1 MKQEWQWLELE
12 KARTACNNKIKQ
24 FTNHKINHWSSF
36 QLNVERNPGLL
47 CFCFTSLCGWF
58 RKLAPLFLTNQ
69 MQNYNKSRSDWLI
82 KVISFLLIGCCDYF
96 GFGFATLNTKALY
109 SSTVYRL
116 LPINKVLLVIYHFPP
131 KFSVRTAIILSTE
144 PNIARWMMTGLF
156 FSSPS
161 PLNHQMTQQQ
171 YRNSTTTPYLCAIIF
186 IQPC

>member
-1 MKQEWQWLELE
+1 
-12 KARTACNNKIKQ
+12 
-24 FTNHKINHWSSF
+24 
-36 QLNVERNPGLL
+36 
-47 CFCFTSLCGWF
+47 
-58 RKLAPLFLTNQ
+58 

-144 PNIARWMMTGLF
+144 PNMARWMMTGLF

-161 PLNHQMTQQQ
+161 PLNHK
-171 YRNSTTTPYLCAIIF
+171 NDTTTIQKFNYNTLSMRHYIYSAMLNSLTISYQDF
-186 IQPC
+186 ISKLLIKYNLENLS

>member
-1 MKQEWQWLELE
+1 
-12 KARTACNNKIKQ
+12 
-24 FTNHKINHWSSF
+24 
-36 QLNVERNPGLL
+36 
-47 CFCFTSLCGWF
+47 
-58 RKLAPLFLTNQ
+58 

-144 PNIARWMMTGLF
+144 PNMARWMMTGLF

-161 PLNHQMTQQQ
+161 PLNHK
-171 YRNSTTTPYLCAIIF
+171 NDTTTIQKFNYTALSMRHYIYSAMLNSLTISLQDF
-186 IQPC
+186 ISKLLIKYNLENFS

>member
-1 MKQEWQWLELE
+1 
-12 KARTACNNKIKQ
+12 
-24 FTNHKINHWSSF
+24 
-36 QLNVERNPGLL
+36 
-47 CFCFTSLCGWF
+47 
-58 RKLAPLFLTNQ
+58 

-96 GFGFATLNTKALY
+96 GFGFATLNTKALN

-144 PNIARWMMTGLF
+144 PNMARWMMTGLF

-161 PLNHQMTQQQ
+161 PLNHQMTTTIQKFN
-171 YRNSTTTPYLCAIIF
+171 YNTLSMRHYIYSAMLNSLTISLQDF
-186 IQPC
+186 ISKLLIKYNLENFS